1 MIKKSISLIDINKSV
16 PLLFILICIGAFI
29 ELLSFSSLIP
39 VAYFFVSKSDNQ
51 ILLYIEHLVKILF
64 LNYNFE
70 IEIKLIIIIS
80 ILTIFFIK
88 FLYILFLTF
97 FQSNYTAD
105 LEIKLKKFFLINYI
119 KYGNKK
125 IKNADIAIFLRN
137 IQNEVSIFIKS
148 VFYPGLTIILE
159 LLILC
164 FSIVALLIY
173 NFRSTLVLLI
183 IFAALSS
190 IYFITFKKRFHY
202 WGKIRQFHV
211 ARQFSTII
219 ESLNLSKL
227 INIYDIKYFFIKKFN
242 YHLNEHKKI
251 TIKNSLFLIF
261 PRIFL
266 EFFFIFL
273 ISLISIFYLLSGNQ
287 LDDLFTLLVVYIV
300 IASRLFPAIT
310 RIAASFQSISSG
322 KASVN
327 VLFNEKKIFENL
339 SDNNKIKKISFNK
352 NIKFENLNISI
363 FDEKKKINKIILDN
377 ASFKISK
384 NEFIGLVGRSG
395 VGKTTLI
402 NYLLGFASSEKS
414 NVFVDGNKLKNSAC
428 LNFSKIGLVAQ
439 EPLIFNGI
447 IKENLYFQ
455 ENVTIDK
462 IRLDKVIEI
471 TNLKEFIKQSK
482 LGLETLISEKGK
494 NISGGQIQQICIA
507 RALIFEP
514 KILILDEATSAL
526 DLKTENKILSSLKKI
541 KDLTCIIIS
550 HRKETLISCDKI
562 YQIDNK
568 KIILK
573 R

>member
-1 MIKKSISLIDINKSV
+1 MIKKLISLIDINKSV

-39 VAYFFVSKSDNQ
+39 VVYFFVSKSDNQ
-51 ILLYIEHLVKILF
+51 ILLYIEDLVKILF

-80 ILTIFFIK
+80 ILIIFFIK

-119 KYGNKK
+119 KNSNKK
-125 IKNADIAIFLRN
+125 IKNTDTATLIRN

-148 VFYPGLTIILE
+148 VFYPVLTIILE

-164 FSIVALLIY
+164 FSILALLIY
-173 NFRSTLVLLI
+173 NFRSTLILVI
-183 IFAALSS
+183 IFAALSA

-266 EFFFIFL
+266 EFFFILL
-273 ISLISIFYLLSGNQ
+273 ISLISIFYLLSGNH
-287 LDDLFTLLVVYIV
+287 LDDLFTLLVVYII

-310 RIAASFQSISSG
+310 RIAASFQSISTG

-339 SDNNKIKKISFNK
+339 SDKNKIKKISFNK

-363 FDEKKKINKIILDN
+363 LDEKKKINKIILEN
-377 ASFKISK
+377 SSFKISK
-384 NEFIGLVGRSG
+384 NEFIGLIGRSG

-402 NYLLGFASSEKS
+402 NYLLGFASAEKS
-414 NVFVDGNKLKNSAC
+414 NVFVDGNKLKKSAY
-428 LNFSKIGLVAQ
+428 LNFSKIGVVTQ
-439 EPLIFNGI
+439 ESLIFNGT
-447 IKENLYFQ
+447 IKENLYFK

-462 IRLDKVIEI
+462 IKLDKVIEI
-471 TNLKEFIKQSK
+471 TNLKEFIRQSK

-526 DLKTENKILSSLKKI
+526 DLETENKILSSLKKI
-541 KDLTCIIIS
+541 RDLTCIIIS

-573 R
+573 K

>member
-1 MIKKSISLIDINKSV
+1 MIKKLISLIDVNKSV

-51 ILLYIEHLVKILF
+51 ILLYIEDLVKILF

-105 LEIKLKKFFLINYI
+105 LEIKLKNFFLINYI
-119 KYGNKK
+119 KYSNKK
-125 IKNADIAIFLRN
+125 IKNANTAILIRN

-173 NFRSTLVLLI
+173 NFRSTLILLI
-183 IFAALSS
+183 IFAALSA

-227 INIYDIKYFFIKKFN
+227 INIYDIKYFFIKKFS

-287 LDDLFTLLVVYIV
+287 LDDLFTLLVVYII

-310 RIAASFQSISSG
+310 RIAASFQSISTG

-339 SDNNKIKKISFNK
+339 SDKNKIKKISFNK

-363 FDEKKKINKIILDN
+363 LDEKKKINKIILDN

-384 NEFIGLVGRSG
+384 NEFIGLIGRSG

-402 NYLLGFASSEKS
+402 NYLLGFASAEKS
-414 NVFVDGNKLKNSAC
+414 NVFVDGNKLKKSAY
-428 LNFSKIGLVAQ
+428 LNFSKIGVVTQ
-439 EPLIFNGI
+439 EPLIFNGT
-447 IKENLYFQ
+447 IKENLYFK

-462 IRLDKVIEI
+462 IKLDKVIEI
-471 TNLKEFIKQSK
+471 TNLKEFIRQSK

-526 DLKTENKILSSLKKI
+526 DLETENKILSSLKKI

-573 R
+573 K